1 MSCWDPGRYPRGDG
15 RVSCTIE
22 APSAE
27 VVIRSPRRRN
37 AISPGMM
44 VDLRAIVERLSSR
57 DDVSV
62 VVIRGE
68 GAAFCAGGDL
78 RSVRA
83 HLLSPQAGA
92 GMCAY
97 MTATLDALAAL
108 PMVRIGAVTGPALGG
123 GAELL
128 GVCDVVYAAE
138 DAPIGF
144 VHASL
149 GVSPGWGGGRRLVER
164 VGRRAAL
171 RLLTEAG
178 RLSGGAAVDAGLVD
192 VSCTD
197 PVEAAEVHRARLA
210 KMPVAAV
217 RAAVQVAH
225 GVPEG
230 ALFTALWGGPDHQAI
245 LAGVRAGR

>member
-1 MSCWDPGRYPRGDG
+1 MICWDPGSYPRGDG
-15 RVSCTIE
+15 HVSCTIE

-27 VVIRSPRRRN
+27 IVVSSPRRRN

-44 VDLRAIVERLSSR
+44 ADLRAIGERLSTR

-78 RSVRA
+78 RAVRE
-83 HLLSPQAGA
+83 HLLTPSAGA

-97 MTATLDALAAL
+97 MTATLDAFAAL

-128 GVCDVVYAAE
+128 GVCDVVYAAQ

-144 VHASL
+144 VHAAL
-149 GVSPGWGGGRRLVER
+149 GVSPGWGGGRRLVDR

-171 RLLTEAG
+171 RLLTEAQ
-178 RLSGGAAVDAGLVD
+178 RLSGEQAVVAGLVD
-192 VSCTD
+192 VSCID
-197 PVEAAEVHRARLA
+197 PLEAAEAHRARLA

-217 RAAVQVAH
+217 RAAVQIAH
-225 GVPEG
+225 GASEG
-230 ALFTALWGGPDHQAI
+230 PLFTALWGGPAHQAI